1 MMSNQYAKA
10 YTEILEILKYLPK
23 KEYEKIPQSKIE
35 FYEENQDK
43 NYTYQFDIT
52 KPTAEVTMLDETKVI
67 IISLFRDFF
76 ASENQKQKLQSL
88 LQAKENAYQEKIR
101 EQCKVEDIFQIW
113 AQKKEETYADISLV
127 VVKKSTMLNRIME
140 KIKNFLRI
148 GRH

>member
-101 EQCKVEDIFQIW
+101 EQYKVEDER
-113 AQKKEETYADISLV
+113 KT
-127 VVKKSTMLNRIME
+127 
-140 KIKNFLRI
+140 
-148 GRH
+148 

>member
-1 MMSNQYAKA
+1 MSNQYAKA

-101 EQCKVEDIFQIW
+101 EQYKVEDIFQRR

>member
-1 MMSNQYAKA
+1 MMSKQYAKA

-101 EQCKVEDIFQIW
+101 EQYKVEDIFQRR

>member
-101 EQCKVEDIFQIW
+101 EQYKVEDIFQRKK
-113 AQKKEETYADISLV
+113 QKKEETYADISLV

-140 KIKNFLRI
+140 KINNFLRI

>member
-101 EQCKVEDIFQIW
+101 EQYKVEDIFQRR

>member
-10 YTEILEILKYLPK
+10 YTEILEILKYIPK

-101 EQCKVEDIFQIW
+101 EQYKVEDIFQRR

>member
-1 MMSNQYAKA
+1 
-10 YTEILEILKYLPK
+10 
-23 KEYEKIPQSKIE
+23 
-35 FYEENQDK
+35 
-43 NYTYQFDIT
+43 
-52 KPTAEVTMLDETKVI
+52 MLDETKVI

-101 EQCKVEDIFQIW
+101 EQYKVEDIFQRR